1 MFYTAGRR
9 TGRTRITMTKSS
21 LRYLLTRIA
30 SHIDRFSDRIG
41 RLVSWLVL
49 AMVLLVS
56 YDVTMRYVFR
66 SGSVALQELEWHLF
80 SIIFLLGA
88 AFTLRHE
95 DHVRL
100 DLFYHSRFMNDYRRA
115 WVNLIGSLCFLIPF
129 CLLII
134 VTSLPFV
141 QTSFVHL
148 ESSPD
153 PGGLPYR
160 WLLKAAIPL
169 GFVLLMVQGIGEAAK
184 SLRRI
189 LERPP

>member
-1 MFYTAGRR
+1 
-9 TGRTRITMTKSS
+9 MTKQTFTA
-21 LRYLLTRIA
+21 LLDALSTR
-30 SHIDRFSDRIG
+30 IDRFSDGVG
-41 RLVSWLVL
+41 RAVSWLVL

-56 YDVTMRYVFR
+56 YDVTMRYVFS

-88 AFTLRHE
+88 AYTLEHD

-100 DLFYHSRFMNDYRRA
+100 DLFYSSRFMNDYRRA
-115 WVNLIGSLCFLIPF
+115 WVNLIGTLCFLIPF
-129 CLLII
+129 GVLII
-134 VTSLPFV
+134 VSSYPFV
-141 QTSFVHL
+141 QQSYLHM

-160 WLLKAAIPL
+160 WLLKSCIPL
-169 GFVLLMVQGIGEAAK
+169 GFALLIIQGISQALK

-189 LERPP
+189 LEGPS